1 MKLSNV
7 VKQHGFVPSDL
18 AEIKDAKLYQRINED
33 GVSELLCVQ
42 KIGNVMRI
50 NRIALLIGSG
60 MVLPLSEPLN
70 QILPTAEVESYLN
83 TTLTPVGGQH

>member
-1 MKLSNV
+1 MKLSDV
-7 VKQHGFVPSDL
+7 VAQHGFEPSDL
-18 AEIKDAKLYQRINED
+18 AEIKNAKLYQRINQD

-60 MVLPLSEPLN
+60 IVLPLSEKLD
-70 QILPTAEVESYLN
+70 QLLPTDKVEDYL
-83 TTLTPVGGQH
+83 TKTLSTA